1 MKKNQLAAQLYTL
14 REFLKTP
21 ADVAKALPKVREIGY
36 EAIQVSGMGPID
48 EAELVK
54 IANDCG
60 LTICATHE
68 PGKLFFE
75 DYTKVIERLKK
86 LNCCYTAY
94 PHPHTPLTDKKT
106 VLEVAAGLNKMA
118 LDMAKEGITLCYH
131 NHATEFA
138 RVEGEL
144 ILDLIYKNA
153 PALAAEID
161 TFWVQA
167 GGQNPVDWIKRFPNK
182 QPLLHLKEYGVIGNE
197 RKMFA
202 VGNGNLNWKE
212 IIAAGEACNVE
223 YFIVEQDDCNGVDP
237 FEELRNSYNY
247 IAENFFD

>member
-1 MKKNQLAAQLYTL
+1 
-14 REFLKTP
+14 
-21 ADVAKALPKVREIGY
+21 
-36 EAIQVSGMGPID
+36 MGPID

-60 LTICATHE
+60 LNICATHE
-68 PGKLFFE
+68 PGKNIVENPEL
-75 DYTKVIERLKK
+75 VIERLKK
-86 LNCCYTAY
+86 LNCRYTAY
-94 PHPHTPLTDKKT
+94 PHPHTPLDSKEK
-106 VLEVAAGLNKMA
+106 VIEVAKKINDAA
-118 LDMAKEGITLCYH
+118 VVMAKEGITLCYH
-131 NHATEFA
+131 NHALEFV
-138 RVEGEL
+138 RFDGEL
-144 ILDLIYKNA
+144 MLDLIYGNA

-182 QPLLHLKEYGVIGNE
+182 QPLLHLKEYGMIGNE

>member
-1 MKKNQLAAQLYTL
+1 MKKSQLAAQLYTL

-68 PGKLFFE
+68 PGKVFFE

-86 LNCCYTAY
+86 LNCRYTAY

-106 VLEVAAGLNKMA
+106 VLEVAAGLNQMA

-131 NHATEFA
+131 NHACEFA

-153 PALAAEID
+153 PALSAEID
-161 TFWVQA
+161 TFWIQA
-167 GGQNPVDWIKRFPNK
+167 GGQNPVEWIKRFPGR
-182 QPLLHLKEYGVIGNE
+182 QPLLHLKEYGICNNE

-202 VGNGNLNWKE
+202 IGNGNLNWQE
-212 IIAAGEACNVE
+212 IIKAGTDCGVE

-237 FEELRNSYNY
+237 FVELANSYKY
-247 IAENFFD
+247 ISENFFD